1 MTVNDPLAL
10 DAETMRQLGYR
21 VVDLLVRRISE
32 LDDEP
37 AWRRGDRRS
46 LERALRQP
54 PPAEPQDFETILE
67 QLVRDA
73 LAHGARVDHPRFMG
87 FVPGS
92 PTWPG
97 ILADFLAAGHNVFQ
111 GSWLGGSGASEIEL
125 IVLDWFKQ
133 WIGFPDAAGGLFTS
147 GGSAAN
153 LNAIA
158 CARQLRFGSHN
169 ADAVIYL
176 SRESHSSTDRAAR
189 ILGFHPDRVRRIPTD
204 DAYRLDLDALR
215 NAVDQDR
222 REGRLPFLLIANG
235 GTTSTGAVDPL
246 DAAAQFCEE
255 QKLWMHVDA
264 AYGGFAVL
272 TERGRDGLRGLERAD
287 SVTLDPHKWLYQPF
301 EAGCLLVRESDHLET
316 AFRVLPEY
324 LQDAAVGSGD
334 PRERPVNFMD
344 RGLQLSRAARALK
357 VWMSLKF
364 FGVDAFREVID
375 RCIDYAARAEQ
386 ALREAGCFEILSPAT
401 LGIVCFRRITD
412 GNGQRISDE
421 PGLEQLNARLVADLA
436 ESGLALVSSTRVDGR
451 YALRFCILNHSTSW
465 NDVLRTIQWFESGPA
480 WLHEHQRKDAA
491 SAAHAQ
497 P

>member
-1 MTVNDPLAL
+1 
-10 DAETMRQLGYR
+10 MRQFGYR
-21 VVDLLVRRISE
+21 VVDLLVERIAGLPE
-32 LDDEP
+32 AP
-37 AWRRGDRRS
+37 AWRKGDRRA

-54 PPAEPQDFETILE
+54 PPEAPQDFDTILE

-73 LAHGARVDHPRFMG
+73 LSYGARVDHPRFLG

-133 WIGFPDAAGGLFTS
+133 WIGYPDSAGGLFTS

-153 LNAIA
+153 LIAIA

-189 ILGFHPDRVRRIPTD
+189 ILGFHPDRVRRLPAD
-204 DAYRLDLDALR
+204 PSFRLDLTALQQ
-215 NAVDQDR
+215 AVDEDR
-222 REGRLPFLLIANG
+222 RSGHVPFLLIANG

-246 DAAAQFCEE
+246 GPLAEFCS
-255 QKLWMHVDA
+255 QQRIWLHVDA

-272 TERGRDGLRGLERAD
+272 TQRGRTLLDGLGSAD
-287 SVTLDPHKWLYQPF
+287 SITLDPHKWLYQPF

-316 AFRVLPEY
+316 AFRVTPEY
-324 LQDAAVGSGD
+324 LQDAAVGTGD

-344 RGLQLSRAARALK
+344 RGLQLMRSARALK

-364 FGVDAFREVID
+364 FGVDAFRQVID
-375 RCIDYAARAEQ
+375 RCLDLAAQAETT
-386 ALREAGCFEILSPAT
+386 LRESGQFEILSPAS
-401 LGIVCFRRITD
+401 LGVVCFRRITD
-412 GNGQRISDE
+412 DGGHRVRD
-421 PGLEQLNARLVADLA
+421 GAALEAINTKLVNELA
-436 ESGLALVSSTRVDGR
+436 ASGEALVSSTRVNGT
-451 YALRFCILNHSTSW
+451 YALRFCILNHGTSW
-465 NDVLRTIQWFESGPA
+465 DDVLRVIRWFADSPDTRTD
-480 WLHEHQRKDAA
+480 QPRKDAA
-491 SAAHAQ
+491 HTAANA
-497 P
+497 